1 MKKLLA
7 SFIVLLGFSIQSNAA
22 ENPWV
27 EVRHVI
33 HTYQV
38 DSGKFLQ
45 ISKEEQAEFYSAASM
60 MKEDLSRHTDF
71 ISKVRVKE
79 IDAAVNVFRFIWDSR
94 PEFTEIDLSIKA
106 PELI

>member
-7 SFIVLLGFSIQSNAA
+7 AIIVLLGFSFQSNAA
-22 ENPWV
+22 EHPWL

-38 DSGKFLQ
+38 DAGKFQQ
-45 ISKEEQAEFYSAASM
+45 ISKEEQAKFYSAANM
-60 MKEDLSRHTDF
+60 MKGELSKHTDF
-71 ISKVRVKE
+71 ISKARVKE
-79 IDAAVNVFRFIWDSR
+79 IDATINVFRFIWESK
-94 PEFTEIDLSIKA
+94 PEFIEIDLGVKA